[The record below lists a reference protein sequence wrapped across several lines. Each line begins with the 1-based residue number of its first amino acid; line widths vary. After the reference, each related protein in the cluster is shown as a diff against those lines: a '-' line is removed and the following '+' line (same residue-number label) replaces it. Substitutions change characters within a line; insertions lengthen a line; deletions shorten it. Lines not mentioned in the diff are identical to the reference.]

1 MRHWLFAPLAV
12 LGLTAC
18 ALSTPTSDQPWP
30 VPDAR
35 CASKHVLLDAHFE
48 TGNLGQC
55 TVDDDGRF
63 VLGLIPEDKPPINP
77 SAWFAFRASGRPG
90 DEVRVRLE
98 LDHGFARYW
107 PKTSRDGRHWTPLP
121 SEQVLTGGDRS
132 EWMEFHF
139 TLDGAYRWV
148 SAQEIMDTWDYQHR
162 IRALGDIDGV
172 SARLLG
178 ESRQGRPIYLLET
191 ADRPEFV
198 LFIGRQHPP
207 EVTGAIGMRAF
218 VDTVVG
224 DSDLAERFRER
235 YKLGMVPL
243 LNPDGVAAGYWRHNE
258 DGTDLNRDWGPFT
271 QPETRAVLQWVE
283 SQESAG
289 RSLALLLDF
298 HSTWE
303 DLFYTQPRSNDPP
316 DFATRWLNAAR
327 DRLPDFPFRHVPST
341 DMKQANS
348 KNYFYS
354 TRGVP
359 SITYEVG
366 DETDREA
373 LRAAAVVF
381 AEEMM
386 KTLLA
391 TPAP

>member
-172 SARLLG
+172 
-178 ESRQGRPIYLLET
+178 
-191 ADRPEFV
+191 
-198 LFIGRQHPP
+198 
-207 EVTGAIGMRAF
+207 
-218 VDTVVG
+218 
-224 DSDLAERFRER
+224 
-235 YKLGMVPL
+235 
-243 LNPDGVAAGYWRHNE
+243 
-258 DGTDLNRDWGPFT
+258 
-271 QPETRAVLQWVE
+271 
-283 SQESAG
+283 
-289 RSLALLLDF
+289 
-298 HSTWE
+298 
-303 DLFYTQPRSNDPP
+303 
-316 DFATRWLNAAR
+316 
-327 DRLPDFPFRHVPST
+327 
-341 DMKQANS
+341 
-348 KNYFYS
+348 
-354 TRGVP
+354 
-359 SITYEVG
+359 
-366 DETDREA
+366 
-373 LRAAAVVF
+373 
-381 AEEMM
+381 
-386 KTLLA
+386 
-391 TPAP
+391 